1 MEALAS
7 SPLLLVA
14 RQELTLALRSRW
26 TQTFAVAFALLAL
39 AVATS
44 GYILSGGHGVQDFA
58 RTSASLVQLVVLIVP
73 LAALVTGVLAL
84 APERGTA
91 ELLVAQPISR
101 RTILAGKLLGLFAAL
116 TGAQMIG
123 FGIAGV
129 AVFSTA
135 GDEGEAG
142 YALLVVTAIAL
153 TAVFLAIAAWLAS
166 AAVGK
171 KRTRALAFAILVWFA
186 TVILVD
192 LVTLGVATML
202 PSALASRLLM
212 VSVMVNPIGA
222 ARTGALLGIEGT
234 GAFGAASLAL
244 LRFTSG
250 ATGAALLL
258 CGSLALWIV
267 VPAAA
272 AMRRFARLDL

>member
-1 MEALAS
+1 MRAMWS
-7 SPLLLVA
+7 SPLALVA

-73 LAALVTGVLAL
+73 LAALVTGVLAI

-142 YALLVVTAIAL
+142 YALLVAVAVAL
-153 TAVFLAIAAWLAS
+153 TAVFLAIAAWLSAS
-166 AAVGK
+166 AVGK

-192 LVTLGVATML
+192 LVTLGVASLL
-202 PSALASRLLM
+202 PSAYASRLLI
-212 VSVMVNPIGA
+212 VSVMLNPIGA

-244 LRFTSG
+244 LRFTGG
-250 ATGAALLL
+250 AGGAALLL
-258 CGSLALWIV
+258 GASMALWIG
-267 VPAAA
+267 VPIAAA
-272 AMRRFARLDL
+272 IRRFSRLDI

>member
-1 MEALAS
+1 MRAIWS
-7 SPLLLVA
+7 SPLALVA

-39 AVATS
+39 GVATS

-73 LAALVTGVLAL
+73 LAALVTGVLAI

-142 YALLVVTAIAL
+142 YALLVAVAVAL
-153 TAVFLAIAAWLAS
+153 TAVFLAIAAWLSAS
-166 AAVGK
+166 AVGK
-171 KRTRALAFAILVWFA
+171 KRTRALALAILVWFA

-192 LVTLGVATML
+192 LVTLGVASLL
-202 PSALASRLLM
+202 PSAYASRLLI

-250 ATGAALLL
+250 AGGAALLL
-258 CGSLALWIV
+258 AGSMALWIA
-267 VPAAA
+267 VPIAAA
-272 AMRRFARLDL
+272 IRRFSRLDI